1 MTLSSCVR
9 KSMLF
14 STLSSFGMVP
24 QLPILVHLHV
34 SWALLLEAVGSTVG
48 SDTTSH
54 FLPRQGIR
62 FRRSTT
68 EADTLRTNE
77 SVPRPASPLYIPR
90 SKRCPQAASSKSR
103 PEKYTRIPTASPR
116 LRPSLAWELR
126 QHRLYRRE

>member
-1 MTLSSCVR
+1 
-9 KSMLF
+9 MLF

-34 SWALLLEAVGSTVG
+34 GWALLLEDVGSTVG

-68 EADTLRTNE
+68 EADTLRTNVRAFPVLPPHCT
-77 SVPRPASPLYIPR
+77 SRAANAVHKLH
-90 SKRCPQAASSKSR
+90 ASSKAR
-103 PEKYTRIPTASPR
+103 PEKYNRMPTASPR